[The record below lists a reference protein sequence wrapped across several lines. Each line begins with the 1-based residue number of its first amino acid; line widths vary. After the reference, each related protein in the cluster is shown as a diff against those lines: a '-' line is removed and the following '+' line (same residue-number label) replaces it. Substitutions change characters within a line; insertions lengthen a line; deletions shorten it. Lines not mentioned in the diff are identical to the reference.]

1 MSLKAIITP
10 LIIVLLGGLQKLT
23 LLDYPGKV
31 AAIIF
36 TVGCNF
42 ACGFCHNPELVEMEE
57 KKYQKISE
65 EDVLEFLKSR
75 QGLLE
80 GVVITG
86 GEPSVQPDLPEFAEK
101 IKAMGFLVK
110 VDTNGANPEMI
121 EKMNQEKLVDFWA
134 MDIKAPLGK
143 YEKITGCPVNL
154 EALKKSIDLIKS
166 SGVDYEFRSTLIQGW
181 HSPEDIVAMM
191 RLIEGAKIFV
201 LQKFVPRERLVSAD
215 FVNQSSLS
223 DADLRKAAKECAQW
237 VKKCEVR

>member
-1 MSLKAIITP
+1 M
-10 LIIVLLGGLQKLT
+10 LIGGLQKFT

-31 AAIIF
+31 AGIVF

-42 ACGFCHNPELVEMEE
+42 VCGFCHNSELIKVEE

-65 EDVLEFLKSR
+65 EEVLEFLKSR

-86 GEPSVQPDLPEFAEK
+86 GEPALQPDLPEFARK
-101 IKAMGFLVK
+101 IKELGFLIK
-110 VDTNGANPEMI
+110 IDTNGTNQEMI

-134 MDIKAPLGK
+134 MDIKAPLEK

-154 EALKKSIDLIKS
+154 EAIKKSIDLIKN
-166 SGVDYEFRSTLIQGW
+166 SGVDYEFRSTVIQGW
-181 HSPEDIVAMM
+181 HSSEDIVEMA
-191 RLIEGAKIFV
+191 RLVEGARIFV
-201 LQKFVPRERLVSAD
+201 LQKFIPRERLVSDD
-215 FVNQSSLS
+215 FLNQISLS
-223 DADLRKAAKECAQW
+223 DADLRQATKECEKW